1 MEVLIMAIHS
11 YIYGD
16 AGVQYVGCVIDTF
29 ERNGHEDSDFYAVC
43 WDEEQGRVVTIEY
56 DTTRCPAGGTAE
68 IDATEEAI
76 RKAYRYYKAD
86 AKELFDKIANEQLAK
101 KFSKGDEV
109 VVVKGRK
116 VAKGTIGKVFWIGD
130 CYNRFTYQNESRVGI
145 LVGEEKVFLPLE
157 YVIKNNWEACLLT
170 GKARKQA
177 IRHAAINAMPC
188 HYRKLFN

>member
-1 MEVLIMAIHS
+1 MAIRS

-16 AGVQYVGCVIDTF
+16 TGVQYVGCVIDTF
-29 ERNGHEDSDFYAVC
+29 ERNGYQDSDFYAMC

-68 IDATEEAI
+68 IDATEDTI
-76 RKAYRYYKAD
+76 RKAYRYYKAT
-86 AKELFDKIANEQLAK
+86 AKALFDEIENERLAK

-116 VAKGTIGKVFWIGD
+116 VAKGTVGKVFWIGD
-130 CYNRFTYQNESRVGI
+130 CYNRFTYRNELRVGI
-145 LVGEEKVFLPLE
+145 QVGEEKVFLPFE
-157 YVIKNNWEACLLT
+157 YVIKNNWESSMMT

-177 IRHAAINAMPC
+177 IRIAAINAMPY

>member
-1 MEVLIMAIHS
+1 MAIRS

-16 AGVQYVGCVIDTF
+16 AGVQFVGCVIDTF
-29 ERNGHEDSDFYAVC
+29 ERNGYEDSDFYAVC

-68 IDATEEAI
+68 IDATEDVI
-76 RKAYRYYKAD
+76 RKVYHYYKKD
-86 AKELFDKIANEQLAK
+86 ATKTFDKYDNIRIAKAI
-101 KFSKGDEV
+101 SIGDEV

-130 CYNRFTYQNESRVGI
+130 CYNRFSYRSELRIGI
-145 LVGEEKVFLPLE
+145 QVGEERVFLPYG
-157 YVIKNNWEACLLT
+157 YVVKNNWEDCLLT
-170 GKARKQA
+170 GKARKRA
-177 IRHAAINAMPC
+177 IRIATINAMPY